1 MDNNLGSY
9 PNELILS
16 KLQPSYWFSA
26 HLHVHYAAIV
36 DHDMWK
42 KGIYPP
48 ETQSILY
55 GNRPQPIAVN
65 NPDEIKVNPD
75 EIDISLSDDEIKDNP
90 DEIEISLSDDN
101 NNNEAPVTEP
111 PVVEEQAV
119 NDPPKF
125 TKFLSLDKCLPRR
138 QFLQV
143 I

>member
-1 MDNNLGSY
+1 MENNLGSY

-16 KLQPSYWFSA
+16 KLQPSYWFAA

-42 KGIYPP
+42 KGIYPAS
-48 ETQSILY
+48 TQSILSR
-55 GNRPQPIAVN
+55 GNSNQPIVN
-65 NPDEIKVNPD
+65 NPEEIK
-75 EIDISLSDDEIKDNP
+75 INP

-101 NNNEAPVTEP
+101 YDDAPAENP
-111 PVVEEQAV
+111 PVSEVVSET
-119 NDPPKF
+119 PKV

-143 I
+143 QKKISR